1 MAAFEKFHREIT
13 KPQPRLKGDR
23 QSLLQPVWG
32 YAATSARAALGVKPG
47 GRRLDGRRAS
57 VPDRPRG
64 LRRTGSAL
72 LDHVRDS
79 VHKSSPNRDR
89 AMVPA
94 SVIWALAF
102 QTLGESRKL
111 DSNRG
116 MADVRQ
122 ARRTELR
129 RDYKHRQLG

>member
-32 YAATSARAALGVKPG
+32 YAATSARSALEVKPG
-47 GRRLDGRRAS
+47 GRRWDGRRAS
-57 VPDRPRG
+57 VPDRLRG

-79 VHKSSPNRDR
+79 VHKSSPNPDR
-89 AMVPA
+89 ATVPA
-94 SVIWALAF
+94 SVVLAPAF
-102 QTLGESRKL
+102 RTLGELRKP
-111 DSNRG
+111 DWNPG
-116 MADVRQ
+116 MVDVPQ
-122 ARRTELR
+122 AR
-129 RDYKHRQLG
+129 

>member
-1 MAAFEKFHREIT
+1 MVEPQYSALGDQTATLGRVRREIT

-32 YAATSARAALGVKPG
+32 YAATSARSALGVRPG

-57 VPDRPRG
+57 VPDRLRG

-79 VHKSSPNRDR
+79 VHKSSPNPDQP
-89 AMVPA
+89 MVPA
-94 SVIWALAF
+94 SVVWELAF
-102 QTLGESRKL
+102 QTLGESRKPES
-111 DSNRG
+111 DPG
-116 MADVRQ
+116 MVDVRQ
-122 ARRTELR
+122 AR
-129 RDYKHRQLG
+129 

>member
-32 YAATSARAALGVKPG
+32 YDATSARVALEVKPG

-57 VPDRPRG
+57 VPDRLRG
-64 LRRTGSAL
+64 LRRTGNAL

-79 VHKSSPNRDR
+79 VHKSSPNPDQP
-89 AMVPA
+89 MVPA
-94 SVIWALAF
+94 SVVWAPVF
-102 QTLGESRKL
+102 QTLGESRKP
-111 DSNRG
+111 DWNPE
-116 MADVRQ
+116 MVDVRQ
-122 ARRTELR
+122 ER
-129 RDYKHRQLG
+129 